1 MLSEVTELAISGI
14 ICTQLFSLEGMG
26 KTARR
31 NSMLTMSLSV
41 CGQAIQGDHS
51 LALCNALSW
60 PVSASPTP
68 YSQDFP
74 VLLILGLTQ

>member
-1 MLSEVTELAISGI
+1 MLSEVTKLAISGI

-41 CGQAIQGDHS
+41 CGQAIQGDRS
-51 LALCNALSW
+51 LALCNGLSW

-68 YSQDFP
+68 
-74 VLLILGLTQ
+74 